1 MIDAKR
7 YLRLKDKGLTDIVK
21 KDDGDYLQFAR
32 FDVETGDMTS
42 DPELQKID
50 REEIKKRQKEIQLEL
65 DGIQAF
71 FSDFDGGTGHTPSP
85 K

>member
-50 REEIKKRQKEIQLEL
+50 REEIKKRQEEIQNEL
-65 DGIQAF
+65 TGIELLLTEVVKEEIKV
-71 FSDFDGGTGHTPSP
+71 G
-85 K
+85 